1 MKRRDFLTVGTA
13 GAAVL
18 ATAAA
23 ASAQTREGLLPRLRG
38 CLKIG
43 IVSSAFICYTS
54 AVFHS
59 GAEL

>member
-1 MKRRDFLTVGTA
+1 MVAVFSI
-13 GAAVL
+13 GAVIIGGLMLFVL
-18 ATAAA
+18 AV
-23 ASAQTREGLLPRLRG
+23 RG